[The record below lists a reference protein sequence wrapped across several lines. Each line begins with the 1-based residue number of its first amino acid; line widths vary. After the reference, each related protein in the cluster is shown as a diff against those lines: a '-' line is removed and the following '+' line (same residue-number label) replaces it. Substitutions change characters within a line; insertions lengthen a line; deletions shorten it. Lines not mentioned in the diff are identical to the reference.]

1 MGFGLGFGF
10 GFGLRFGLDLVSG
23 YAEDALLGEAVA
35 AEQLL
40 PQRTQHV
47 GHAVHLG

>member
-1 MGFGLGFGF
+1 MGFGFGLGFG
-10 GFGLRFGLDLVSG
+10 LRLGLDLVSG

-40 PQRTQHV
+40 PQRAQHV